1 MSQGTAGVPA
11 ALPLWRWSET
21 TMRKTTRKIL
31 ALLDE
36 EQREAL
42 LELVDFGTAAFSAG
56 LAVAILKGAVDFVA
70 LFL

>member
-1 MSQGTAGVPA
+1 
-11 ALPLWRWSET
+11 
-21 TMRKTTRKIL
+21 MRKTTRKIL

-56 LAVAILKGAVDFVA
+56 LAVAILKGAVDLIA